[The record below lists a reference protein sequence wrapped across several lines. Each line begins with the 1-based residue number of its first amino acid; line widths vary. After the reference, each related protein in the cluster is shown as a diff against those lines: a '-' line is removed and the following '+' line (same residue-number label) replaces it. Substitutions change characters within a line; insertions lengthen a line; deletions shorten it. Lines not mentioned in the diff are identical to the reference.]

1 MNKHDYL
8 VDNVNSKSPVDSDH
22 EVRSTQMCSYQQDES
37 TENCSF
43 QQCGACG
50 DVCVAMSH
58 QFLEILDFT
67 YFYKHAVFI
76 KNEENILEKCIYSS
90 IYFLS

>member
-1 MNKHDYL
+1 MFEMNKHDYL

-22 EVRSTQMCSYQQDES
+22 EVRSTKMCSYQQEES

-50 DVCVAMSH
+50 DGMLAIK
-58 QFLEILDFT
+58 EIACLR
-67 YFYKHAVFI
+67 A
-76 KNEENILEKCIYSS
+76 L
-90 IYFLS
+90 

>member
-8 VDNVNSKSPVDSDH
+8 VDNVNSKSPVDRDH

-43 QQCGACG
+43 QQCGARRDCR
-50 DVCVAMSH
+50 VAPVSLESVALLCSH
-58 QFLEILDFT
+58 
-67 YFYKHAVFI
+67 
-76 KNEENILEKCIYSS
+76 
-90 IYFLS
+90 

>member
-1 MNKHDYL
+1 MFERNKHDYL

-43 QQCGACG
+43 QQCGAYR
-50 DVCVAMSH
+50 SNR
-58 QFLEILDFT
+58 FNF
-67 YFYKHAVFI
+67 
-76 KNEENILEKCIYSS
+76 
-90 IYFLS
+90 

>member
-22 EVRSTQMCSYQQDES
+22 EVRSTKMCSYQQDES

-43 QQCGACG
+43 QQCDACG
-50 DVCVAMSH
+50 DGCSFVPTKTELPQREGKGDSGCVGA
-58 QFLEILDFT
+58 LWDD
-67 YFYKHAVFI
+67 I
-76 KNEENILEKCIYSS
+76 KQITDKR
-90 IYFLS
+90 

>member
-22 EVRSTQMCSYQQDES
+22 EVRSTKMCSYQQDES

-43 QQCGACG
+43 QQCGA
-50 DVCVAMSH
+50 H
-58 QFLEILDFT
+58 
-67 YFYKHAVFI
+67 
-76 KNEENILEKCIYSS
+76 
-90 IYFLS
+90 

>member
-8 VDNVNSKSPVDSDH
+8 VDNVNSKSPVERDH
-22 EVRSTQMCSYQQDES
+22 EVRSTQKCSYQQDES

-50 DVCVAMSH
+50 GNNSVAESLRQKCRKSC
-58 QFLEILDFT
+58 QFDILKRIINNT
-67 YFYKHAVFI
+67 E
-76 KNEENILEKCIYSS
+76 NEDRH
-90 IYFLS
+90 

>member
-8 VDNVNSKSPVDSDH
+8 VDNVNSKSLVDRDH

-43 QQCGACG
+43 QQCGAR
-50 DVCVAMSH
+50 
-58 QFLEILDFT
+58 
-67 YFYKHAVFI
+67 
-76 KNEENILEKCIYSS
+76 
-90 IYFLS
+90 

>member
-8 VDNVNSKSPVDSDH
+8 VDNVNSKSLVNSDH

-50 DVCVAMSH
+50 DGSIDVPG
-58 QFLEILDFT
+58 
-67 YFYKHAVFI
+67 
-76 KNEENILEKCIYSS
+76 EKIRSVEKA
-90 IYFLS
+90 